1 MSKKPAKLSAAQ
13 RALELKQQLF
23 TEELIIT
30 DTLLQSLAAA
40 AAADDDDDDD
50 NDDDDKDDA
59 PLRLSDVDVINR
71 VTAF

>member
-50 NDDDDKDDA
+50 KDDA